1 MQTVRFLVL
10 SWAAVLAWSIPAAA
24 AVTVSFIEPEN
35 YSDANLDD
43 SYQVGAGDKGL
54 NEIQR
59 HLESLGERYLASG
72 QELKVDILDIDLA
85 GRHEPWRVSAQ
96 GVRIMRDITWPRIKL
111 RFVLE
116 NEGTAATTAEESVID
131 MNYLGRHSVYYSSDR
146 LRYEK
151 QMLDDW
157 FRARFVE
164 HRAPR

>member
-10 SWAAVLAWSIPAAA
+10 SWVAVLACSIPATA

-43 SYQVGAGDKGL
+43 SYQAGAGDKGL

-59 HLESLGERYLASG
+59 HLESLGERYLASD
-72 QELKVDILDIDLA
+72 QDLKVDVLDIDLA
-85 GRHEPWRVSAQ
+85 GRYEPWRVPAH
-96 GVRIMRDITWPRIKL
+96 GVRFMRDITWPCIKL
-111 RFVLE
+111 RYVLE
-116 NEGTAATTAEESVID
+116 NAGTAAITTEESVID
-131 MNYLGRHSVYYSSDR
+131 MNYLGRRSVYYSSDR

>member
-10 SWAAVLAWSIPAAA
+10 SWLAVVAWPAAA

-35 YSDANLDD
+35 YSDANLD
-43 SYQVGAGDKGL
+43 YGYRAEAGDKGL

-72 QELKVDILDIDLA
+72 QELKVEILDIDLA
-85 GRHEPWRVSAQ
+85 GRHEPWRARAY
-96 GVRIMRDITWPRIKL
+96 GVRIMRDITWPRIRL
-111 RFVLE
+111 RYFLE

-131 MNYLGRHSVYYSSDR
+131 MNYLGRPSVYYASDL